1 MAWRVDKTHHA
12 EKFTFSS
19 AVNALGLSTIAYR
32 WGALRTFVKC
42 SIGIADLDRNTSS
55 KLFAMSAGPD
65 SCDGFDKSRL
75 AMVDVA

>member
-1 MAWRVDKTHHA
+1 MARRVYKTHDP
-12 EKFTFSS
+12 EKFTFTSTVS
-19 AVNALGLSTIAYR
+19 ALGLSTIAYR

-42 SIGIADLDRNTSS
+42 SIGIADLDGDASS

-75 AMVDVA
+75 AMVNMA